1 MSVSIPAR
9 RLAMLAAAALLAAC
23 ASSSQST
30 STSSA
35 ASQAGT
41 QRRYTLTSVELQEA
55 GTSNLFDALQKLRP
69 EFLRQRG
76 SQTIAAKPMPTS
88 TRSLGGGAP
97 ADAPNPSTGTAL
109 PIASQPLRVYENETM
124 LGGVEDLRRIDTK
137 VVIEVRFVPGPEAG
151 VRYGTNH
158 SGGVIFVR
166 TQ

>member
-1 MSVSIPAR
+1 MFATRSAR
-9 RLAMLAAAALLAAC
+9 RSAALAAVALLAAC
-23 ASSSQST
+23 ASGSQST

-35 ASQAGT
+35 ASQGGT
-41 QRRYTLTSVELQEA
+41 QRRYTLTAVELQEA

-76 SQTIAAKPMPTS
+76 SQTIAAVPMPTTS
-88 TRSLGGGAP
+88 RGLGGATA
-97 ADAPNPSTGTAL
+97 ADQPKPGTGNAL
-109 PIASQPLRVYENETM
+109 PLTSQPLRVYENETL
-124 LGGVEDLRRIDTK
+124 LGGVEELRRIDTK